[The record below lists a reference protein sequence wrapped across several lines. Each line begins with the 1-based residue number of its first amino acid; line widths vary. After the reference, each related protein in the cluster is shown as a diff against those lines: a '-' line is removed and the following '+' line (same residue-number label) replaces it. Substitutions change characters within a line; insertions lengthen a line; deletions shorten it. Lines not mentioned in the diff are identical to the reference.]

1 MCLSLM
7 VCVQEFLAQLA
18 PAVNS
23 SAGIFAD
30 SCVIH
35 CQTLMDEPWSTYSID
50 GKTTREAFEEWYFEK
65 GSGDHQRIDCP
76 FPCNPSCPLESPTT
90 GTSSSGVVGG
100 SLGLTAALLILLTLT

>member
-1 MCLSLM
+1 M
-7 VCVQEFLAQLA
+7 VCVQEYLAQLA

-30 SCVIH
+30 SCVVH
-35 CQTLMDEPWSTYSID
+35 CQTLTDEPWSTYAVD

-76 FPCNPSCPLESPTT
+76 FPCNPSCPLD
-90 GTSSSGVVGG
+90 SSSGVVGG
-100 SLGLTAALLILLTLT
+100 SLGLTAALFILFTLT